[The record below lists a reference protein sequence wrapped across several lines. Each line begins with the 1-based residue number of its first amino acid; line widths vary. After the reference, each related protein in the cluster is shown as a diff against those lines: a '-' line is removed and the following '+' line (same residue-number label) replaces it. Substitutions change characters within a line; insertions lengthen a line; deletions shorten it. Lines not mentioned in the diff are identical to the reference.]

1 MPFQPGQSGNPRGRP
16 RVGESLAY
24 LLREKFPPERVAAEL
39 ERILGDPEATP
50 AHRLAALQL
59 VGDRAY
65 GKPPAEIALTVER
78 PLDALPPGWDA
89 MTPAARQRYLAAAY
103 PDPTDGEL

>member
-65 GKPPAEIALTVER
+65 GKPPAEIALPAGR
-78 PLDALPPGWDA
+78 PPARLGRDDAGSSPALPCRRVP
-89 MTPAARQRYLAAAY
+89 R
-103 PDPTDGEL
+103 PDGR